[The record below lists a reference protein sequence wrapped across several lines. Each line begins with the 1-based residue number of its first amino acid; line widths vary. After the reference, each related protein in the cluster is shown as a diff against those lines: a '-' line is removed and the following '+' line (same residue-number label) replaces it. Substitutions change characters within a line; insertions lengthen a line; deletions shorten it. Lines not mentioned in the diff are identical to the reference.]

1 MIAGYKFANAGALS
15 AKLLAKKSSNAHTQ
29 SFFQLVHNMTTIIIL
44 AIIAVSAIS
53 GFLVLLEG
61 FLNRNDEF
69 IEVKEWHNF
78 RNSFNQT
85 NKGEK

>member
-1 MIAGYKFANAGALS
+1 M
-15 AKLLAKKSSNAHTQ
+15 
-29 SFFQLVHNMTTIIIL
+29 TIIIIL
-44 AIIAVSAIS
+44 SLIAVSAIG